1 MVVCLKSKVND
12 LDADAVDQHRPLLLI
27 LSVPAWR
34 MKWNESRRSGLGLST
49 TMTKN
54 RQISEML
61 IVLEV
66 RNQRERDSEKNANIK
81 CSLEGCLPFTDIN
94 SPIKRRFSAN

>member
-1 MVVCLKSKVND
+1 
-12 LDADAVDQHRPLLLI
+12 
-27 LSVPAWR
+27 
-34 MKWNESRRSGLGLST
+34 
-49 TMTKN
+49 
-54 RQISEML
+54 ML

-94 SPIKRRFSAN
+94 SPIKRRFSANEDEDDHHLVIIILQQSTG